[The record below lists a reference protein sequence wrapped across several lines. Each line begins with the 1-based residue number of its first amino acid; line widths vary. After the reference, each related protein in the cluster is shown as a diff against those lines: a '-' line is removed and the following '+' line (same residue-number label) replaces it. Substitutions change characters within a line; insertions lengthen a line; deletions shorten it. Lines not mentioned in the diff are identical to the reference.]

1 MQMTELTLSGTV
13 VYGDEFEE
21 MAGYVVIED
30 GKLKEIGE
38 GQIESAVE
46 GTIIPSFVNAHT
58 HIGDSAEKEPDIMPL
73 EQLVGPGGYKHKI
86 LGETSHGTFVS
97 AMSDA
102 IADIFATGTQM
113 FADFREGGSS
123 GLQALEEAFSQVEKR
138 EKISL
143 KLFGRMTEKAKRSDE
158 DLTGLFDFEA
168 VDGIGLN
175 SVADYQQAELIF
187 LAEETKRRGKMFA
200 LHAGERNA
208 DDIRGAIELEP
219 DFIVHLIHASA
230 QDFKR
235 MYDMAIGSVVCIRSN
250 LVTGRGLPP
259 LLQMLESRLAVGVG
273 TDNVMLNS
281 PNMFSELEFIAKIF
295 RLDEREVLKMCTLN
309 SAKILN
315 TEKFTGSIEEGKKAN
330 LLVIRNDTPNMRNV
344 RNPIRGI
351 VRRATR
357 DDIAAIVHEG
367 VIVKSGC

>member
-1 MQMTELTLSGTV
+1 MTELTLSGTV
-13 VYGDEFEE
+13 VYSDEFEE

-46 GTIIPSFVNAHT
+46 GIIIPSFVNAHT
-58 HIGDSAEKEPDIMPL
+58 HIGDSAAKEPDIMPL
-73 EQLVGPGGYKHKI
+73 ENLVGPGGYKHKI
-86 LGETSHGTFVS
+86 LGETAHEVLVS

-113 FADFREGGSS
+113 FADFREGGIL
-123 GLQALEEAFSQVEKR
+123 GLQAVEEAFNLAGGR
-138 EKISL
+138 ENLSM

-158 DLTGLFDFEA
+158 DINGLFEA
-168 VDGIGLN
+168 VDGIGLS
-175 SVADYQQAELIF
+175 SVADYPQAELIF

-208 DDIRGAIELEP
+208 DDISGAIELEP
-219 DFIVHLIHASA
+219 DFIVHLIHASP

-235 MYDMAIGSVVCIRSN
+235 MHDMDIDSVVCIRSN
-250 LVTGRGLPP
+250 LVTGMGLPP
-259 LLQMLESRLAVGVG
+259 LLQMLESGLAVGVG

-295 RLDEREVLKMCTLN
+295 RLDEREVMKMCTLN

-315 TEKFTGSIEEGKKAN
+315 EEKFTGSIEEGKKAN
-330 LLVIRNDTPNMRNV
+330 LLVIKNDTPNMRNV
-344 RNPIRGI
+344 RNPIRGV

-367 VIVKSGC
+367 EIVKLSC